1 MNSPD
6 GVSARARTA
15 QKAPTAGTWRRLR
28 TWIGELFRFGTV
40 GLIAFVVDTGLMNLL
55 RFGPGELLGHKPLTA
70 KVISVSVA
78 VLVAWLGNRYWAFA
92 AKRSEETPAAR
103 SKELVQF
110 AVVNVIGMAIAVGCL
125 AVSHYLLGFT
135 SPLADNISANGVG
148 LVLGTAF
155 RYVAYRYW
163 VFTGPAEA
171 GRSSEP
177 ITPEPAGSEAVV
189 TEFTAGET
197 AARSSPHP

>member
-1 MNSPD
+1 MTEST
-6 GVSARARTA
+6 ARTSRSQSRPLA
-15 QKAPTAGTWRRLR
+15 RLITWL
-28 TWIGELFRFGTV
+28 GELLRFGTV
-40 GLIAFVVDTGLMNLL
+40 GLIAFIVDTGLMNLL
-55 RFGPGELLGHKPLTA
+55 RFGPGEILGHKPLTA

-92 AKRSEETPAAR
+92 AKRSAETPAAR

-155 RYVAYRYW
+155 RYLAYRYW
-163 VFTGPAEA
+163 VFTGPSGNVVVASGADSDHNLAEA
-171 GRSSEP
+171 EASAADRS
-177 ITPEPAGSEAVV
+177 
-189 TEFTAGET
+189 
-197 AARSSPHP
+197 